1 MIKFINAIKPDIN
14 NNGTK
19 NGVIMIIKNMIAK
32 NNIIR
37 VIKLTICVCF
47 SCGSRTRTYVDRLM
61 RPSWEPPP
69 VYSAMKKETP
79 KLAFFVYTW
88 LLLIYY
94 FLSVSLV
101 LGTGFE
107 PVISRMKI

>member
-1 MIKFINAIKPDIN
+1 MIKLINAIKPDIN
-14 NNGTK
+14 NNGIK
-19 NGVIMIIKNMIAK
+19 NGVIIIIKNMIAK

-37 VIKLTICVCF
+37 IIKLTICVCF

-69 VYSAMKKETP
+69 VYSAMKKETLKP
-79 KLAFFVYTW
+79 AFFLYIYLIVTN
-88 LLLIYY
+88 LL
-94 FLSVSLV
+94 LSVSLV

>member
-1 MIKFINAIKPDIN
+1 MIKLINAIKPDIN

-32 NNIIR
+32 NNGIR
-37 VIKLTICVCF
+37 IIKLTICVCF

-69 VYSAMKKETP
+69 VYSAIKKETLKP
-79 KLAFFVYTW
+79 AFFVY
-88 LLLIYY
+88 I
-94 FLSVSLV
+94 LV
-101 LGTGFE
+101 VTNMLF
-107 PVISRMKI
+107 

>member
-1 MIKFINAIKPDIN
+1 MIKLINAIKPDIN
-14 NNGTK
+14 NSGIK
-19 NGVIMIIKNMIAK
+19 NGVNITIKNMIAK

-37 VIKLTICVCF
+37 IIKLTICVCF

-69 VYSAMKKETP
+69 VYSAMKKKKHLNPLFLYIYLIVTN
-79 KLAFFVYTW
+79 
-88 LLLIYY
+88 LL
-94 FLSVSLV
+94 LSVSLV